1 MGLILRRGVTKR
13 LTQFQLPPGADATG
27 LKMNAGDELDYA
39 AERLSELTAL
49 VAQLRA
55 KERSE
60 DDLVAAKRFADNI
73 VQSMSDVLIVTDP
86 DLQIV
91 TVNQAACA
99 LLEYPEIQLVGKS
112 IEAVFKSQSIAV
124 GPSVPQLLKSSTMR
138 DNEMTYLTASGK
150 CVSALVSA
158 STMRDNS
165 GRPLAIITVGKD
177 ITLRKEI
184 ERDLLE
190 AKTQAEGANRIC
202 HRSRF
207 RRQHEPRSCKA
218 RPHRDS
224 AVTPIC

>member
-1 MGLILRRGVTKR
+1 MTLRRRLSIFTFALLMLLITVGAAGIGIVFSIRPVLGQIKIVGAYGVDDALTLLMGLTSTSVMLTVFMGLILRRGVTKR

-99 LLEYPEIQLVGKS
+99 CWNIPRS
-112 IEAVFKSQSIAV
+112 
-124 GPSVPQLLKSSTMR
+124 
-138 DNEMTYLTASGK
+138 NWSG
-150 CVSALVSA
+150 
-158 STMRDNS
+158 N
-165 GRPLAIITVGKD
+165 
-177 ITLRKEI
+177 
-184 ERDLLE
+184 
-190 AKTQAEGANRIC
+190 
-202 HRSRF
+202 RSRQYSN
-207 RRQHEPRSCKA
+207 RRASRSA
-218 RPHRDS
+218 RPCRNCS
-224 AVTPIC
+224 RAA